1 MARKKSRSGE
11 KRTRRGN
18 LGNGRYLTSPS
29 GIPSRGAKREIW
41 NVVIETP
48 RGSPHKYK
56 FEPDLG
62 TFTLSMVLPQGMTFP
77 YDFGF
82 VPGTCAEDGDPLDVL
97 LLMDRPAFCGCVV
110 PARFIGAIE
119 ARQTEKGKTVE
130 NDRLV
135 AIPETDGSD
144 AEIRSLRE
152 LPEKRLQQIIEFFE
166 NYDRELGKRFQ
177 LKSVRGPRAAVR
189 LARAARKR

>member
-1 MARKKSRSGE
+1 MAKKKGSSGKKRTDHATARK
-11 KRTRRGN
+11 
-18 LGNGRYLTSPS
+18 GRYLTSPS
-29 GIPSRGAKREIW
+29 GIPSRGSKREVW

-56 FEPDLG
+56 FEPELG

-110 PARFIGAIE
+110 PVRFIGAIE

-152 LPEKRLQQIIEFFE
+152 LPPKRLEQITDFFE

-177 LKSVRGPRAAVR
+177 LKGIHGPRRAVR
-189 LARAARKR
+189 LARAARTS

>member
-1 MARKKSRSGE
+1 MARKKGRSG
-11 KRTRRGN
+11 KKTPRGTAR
-18 LGNGRYLTSPS
+18 NGRYLASPS
-29 GIPSRGAKREIW
+29 GIPSRGSKREVW

-110 PARFIGAIE
+110 PARFIGAIQ

-152 LPEKRLQQIIEFFE
+152 MPATRLQQITDFFE
-166 NYDRELGKRFQ
+166 NYDRELGRRFE
-177 LKSVRGPRAAVR
+177 LKGIHGPRRAER
-189 LARAARKR
+189 LARAARRG